1 MATAVADGAGPAM
14 EIDYAGPCAR
24 VVSMEQIR
32 SAGSFTDY
40 QLLNIGLASA
50 RNLKEGHV
58 AVTSA
63 RCAVAGGLLEVS
75 TNFRAFG
82 KRPAPRVEGFK
93 VDGRNVGKF
102 FMQAKVGDN
111 TRVYVPGD
119 QLDTMKV
126 NDGVVYSLICGVP
139 MLEPHADAEGNVSMS
154 FPRLSKK
161 GAGQAA
167 EYHRIK
173 MVASVDSGE
182 GKQVLWI
189 SLTKPVLLGVEGDR
203 TSVMLYNPEIMGPK
217 TNHGRYNTRLN
228 PCVCSLSAAPK
239 CANDV
244 YAHPYAIINGSDF
257 FQKYICEA
265 VGNHEGLAV
274 PAKVYAEVPAHILMA
289 RLFSQSY
296 KHDGNE
302 CTESPLL
309 LSVETLADF
318 LVLSKRTEWYTTKLK
333 RTSFFNDAKGQGIK
347 FDDSDDDGMDFYS
360 FDFLY
365 LDTESGKLGKT
376 SGIEPFVEPV
386 RSEEEAASILLKH
399 PYCPYLHRWYKRATH
414 VVTGKE
420 VHRFF
425 SKKNDPT
432 FGALCSWIAG
442 NTVPVDTATGRVMA
456 KNTFAYIPGSWHD
469 HGLHKEGIRFD
480 VSMSWLAN
488 EYTNPEIVQPD
499 IYWSILNAASNG
511 MTERMCALVER
522 MEEAR
527 FLIANG
533 SMARTIKYDPKY
545 PLAENM
551 PIDDP
556 VDFETIRGDEC
567 FRDCGVLRV
576 VLEWNEV
583 GLGKFSPGCF
593 MSEASS
599 NMDVLTYVLANLVVR
614 CAGMGSKSEDG
625 PSLLDADFIKCWTG
639 SDMLRGLDA
648 HALMGARWN
657 CSVLLSTTICFL
669 LRSCFNTQE
678 LFDRFPI
685 VLPRSGFDIGGNT
698 SARMTLAKYILAKWV
713 GNKTVNT
720 YSFPIKPLND
730 INYGRIKMGLVMV
743 GLMVASPG
751 MTHSQA
757 GVKMGEFSMEQ
768 LDQKLTSCVKDLEL
782 AALERM
788 KSVQGADEVP
798 LVQRFQNDDDD
809 LTFEQV
815 QQGLEVDSNLDNC
828 FVFKGESFTFVKE
841 KGSRK
846 RKAKKSEDSD
856 EDDSSEE
863 EKDGDDAPR
872 PPSERIVEN
881 EAKRAAPR
889 AYVFGDG
896 ENATGDDPSDAAFDP
911 KAPAV

>member
-1 MATAVADGAGPAM
+1 MATAVTDGAGPAK

-24 VVSMEQIR
+24 VVSMEHIR
-32 SAGSFTDY
+32 SAGAFTDY

-58 AVTSA
+58 AVTSVRA
-63 RCAVAGGLLEVS
+63 AVAGGMLEVN
-75 TNFRAFG
+75 TKFRATG

-126 NDGVVYSLICGVP
+126 TDGVVYSLICGVP
-139 MLEPHADAEGNVSMS
+139 MLDPHVDAEGNVSMS

-173 MVASVDSGE
+173 TVASVDSGE

-189 SLTKPVLLGVEGDR
+189 SLNKPVVLGVEGDR

-217 TNHGRYNTRLN
+217 TNYDRFNTRLN

-239 CANDV
+239 CVNDV
-244 YAHPYAIINGSDF
+244 YAHPYAIVNGSEF
-257 FQKYICEA
+257 FQKYVCEA
-265 VGNHEGLAV
+265 VRNYEGLAV

-318 LVLSKRTEWYTTKLK
+318 LVLYNCNRLYPNMTDKKRFFEDAADQGVNLENDV
-333 RTSFFNDAKGQGIK
+333 SF
-347 FDDSDDDGMDFYS
+347 YR

-376 SGIEPFVEPV
+376 SGIEPFIEPV

-432 FGALCSWIAG
+432 FGALCGWITG
-442 NTVPVDTATGRVMA
+442 NTVPVDQATGRVIA
-456 KNTFAYIPGSWHD
+456 KSPVAYIPGSCQD
-469 HGLHKEGIRFD
+469 NGLFKEGIRFD
-480 VSMSWLAN
+480 TSMSWLAN
-488 EYTNPEIVQPD
+488 EYTDPEIMQPD
-499 IYWSILNAASNG
+499 IYWGILNAASSG

-545 PLAENM
+545 PLAEDV

-556 VDFETIRGDEC
+556 VNFEEIRGETC
-567 FRDCGVLRV
+567 IKKAGMVRAAM
-576 VLEWNEV
+576 EWNEV

-599 NMDVLTYVLANLVVR
+599 NMDVLVYVLANLVVR
-614 CAGMGSKSEDG
+614 CAGMGSKSDDG
-625 PSLLDADFIKCWTG
+625 PSLLDNTFIKCWTG

-720 YSFPIKPLND
+720 YSFPTKPLND
-730 INYGRIKMGLVMV
+730 INYGRIKVGLVMV

-782 AALERM
+782 AASERM
-788 KSVQGADEVP
+788 KSVQGADEVTM
-798 LVQRFQNDDDD
+798 VQRFQNDDDD

-815 QQGLEVDSNLDNC
+815 QQGLEVDSNIDNC
-828 FVFKGESFTFVKE
+828 FVFKGESFTFVKG
-841 KGSRK
+841 KVSRK

-856 EDDSSEE
+856 EEDSSEE

-872 PPSERIVEN
+872 RTSERIAEN
-881 EAKRAAPR
+881 EVKRAAPR
-889 AYVFGDG
+889 AYDFGDG
-896 ENATGDDPSDAAFDP
+896 GNAPGDDRSDANFDP
-911 KAPAV
+911 KNAVV